1 MTAESPLM
9 DHLID
14 RAVLSLRRIND
25 KLAVVAGLAL
35 LLTAGYIL
43 ADIILRR
50 FDASF
55 GGTDEI
61 SGYVMAGVTS
71 WAMAYALTKLA
82 HVRIDLVR
90 VKLRPLGRAL
100 MDCLALWTLAATALY
115 VAYQGWPVL
124 ARSIR
129 LGSTANTPL
138 ETPLWIPQAIWWSG
152 WAWFAFSASV
162 LALALLWNTSRGRVK
177 EAEAAGGV
185 GAEL

>member
-1 MTAESPLM
+1 M
-9 DHLID
+9 DQLID
-14 RAVLSLRRIND
+14 RAVMSLRHIND
-25 KLAVVAGLAL
+25 RLAVVAGLAL

-71 WAMAYALTKLA
+71 WAMAFALTKLA
-82 HVRIDLVR
+82 HVRIDLLR
-90 VKLRPLGRAL
+90 VKLPPFGRAI

-115 VAYQGWPVL
+115 VAFRGWHVL
-124 ARSIR
+124 ERSIR

-138 ETPLWIPQAIWWSG
+138 ETPLWIPQAIWWGG
-152 WAWFAFSASV
+152 WAWLALTASI
-162 LALALLWNTSRGRVK
+162 LALALLWQTIRRDYK
-177 EAEAAGGV
+177 AAERTGGV

>member
-14 RAVLSLRRIND
+14 RAVWSLRRINEWI
-25 KLAVVAGLAL
+25 AFAAGLAL

-71 WAMAYALTKLA
+71 WAMAFALTKLA

-115 VAYQGWPVL
+115 IAVRGWPVL
-124 ARSIR
+124 ERSIR
-129 LGSTANTPL
+129 LESTANTPL

-152 WAWFAFSASV
+152 WAWFALSASI
-162 LALALLWNTSRGRVK
+162 LALALLWNTARGRLK
-177 EAEAAGGV
+177 QAEATGGV
-185 GAEL
+185 GSEL

>member
-71 WAMAYALTKLA
+71 WAMAYALTKQSISA
-82 HVRIDLVR
+82 HRSCAGETSPARPRTDGLLGALDAR
-90 VKLRPLGRAL
+90 SHRPLCRLSRMASAGPIHTAWLHRQHTTGNAAL
-100 MDCLALWTLAATALY
+100 DSAGHL
-115 VAYQGWPVL
+115 VV
-124 ARSIR
+124 R
-129 LGSTANTPL
+129 LGLVCFLGFCSGAGTAVEHLTRQG
-138 ETPLWIPQAIWWSG
+138 ERS
-152 WAWFAFSASV
+152 
-162 LALALLWNTSRGRVK
+162 
-177 EAEAAGGV
+177 
-185 GAEL
+185 

>member
-1 MTAESPLM
+1 M
-9 DHLID
+9 DQLID
-14 RAVLSLRRIND
+14 RAVMSLRHIND
-25 KLAVVAGLAL
+25 RLAVVAGLAL

-71 WAMAYALTKLA
+71 WAMAFALTKLA
-82 HVRIDLVR
+82 HVRIDLLR
-90 VKLRPLGRAL
+90 IKLPPFGRAL

-115 VAYQGWPVL
+115 VAYRGWFVL
-124 ARSIR
+124 ERSIR
-129 LGSTANTPL
+129 LESTANTPL
-138 ETPLWIPQAIWWSG
+138 ETPLWIPQAIWWGG
-152 WAWFAFSASV
+152 WAW
-162 LALALLWNTSRGRVK
+162 LALTASILALSLLWQTVRRDYK
-177 EAEAAGGV
+177 AAEQTGGV

>member
-1 MTAESPLM
+1 M
-9 DHLID
+9 DQLID
-14 RAVLSLRRIND
+14 RAVMSLRHIND
-25 KLAVVAGLAL
+25 RLAVVAGLAL

-71 WAMAYALTKLA
+71 WAMAFALTKLA
-82 HVRIDLVR
+82 HVRIDLLR
-90 VKLRPLGRAL
+90 IKLPPFGRAL

-115 VAYQGWPVL
+115 VAYRGWFVL
-124 ARSIR
+124 ERSIR

-138 ETPLWIPQAIWWSG
+138 ETPLWIPQLIWWSG
-152 WAWFAFSASV
+152 WAWFAFIACM
-162 LALALLWNTSRGRVK
+162 LALALLWQTVRRD
-177 EAEAAGGV
+177 ERAAERTGGIV
-185 GAEL
+185 AEL

>member
-1 MTAESPLM
+1 M
-9 DHLID
+9 DQLID

-25 KLAVVAGLAL
+25 RLAVVAGLAL

-61 SGYVMAGVTS
+61 SGYVMAGMTS
-71 WAMAYALTKLA
+71 WAMAFALTKLA
-82 HVRIDLVR
+82 HVRIDLLR
-90 VKLRPLGRAL
+90 IKLPAFGRAIL
-100 MDCLALWTLAATALY
+100 DCFALWTLAATALY
-115 VAYQGWPVL
+115 VAFQGWHVL
-124 ARSIR
+124 ERSIR

-138 ETPLWIPQAIWWSG
+138 ETPLWIPQTIWWSG
-152 WAWFAFSASV
+152 WAWFALSASI
-162 LALALLWNTSRGRVK
+162 LALALLWQTVSRRF
-177 EAEAAGGV
+177 EAAEQTGGV